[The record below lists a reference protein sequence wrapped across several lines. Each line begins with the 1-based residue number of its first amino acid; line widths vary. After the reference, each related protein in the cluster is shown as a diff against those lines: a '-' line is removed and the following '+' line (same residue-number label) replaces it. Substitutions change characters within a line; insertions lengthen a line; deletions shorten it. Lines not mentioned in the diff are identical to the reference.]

1 VSSPFKNP
9 KTPWI
14 LATASAVICWL
25 AYVGPGIWPL
35 AFVSWTPFVL
45 AIRGQTPKRGTWIAF
60 YAGTAMIAGGF
71 YWLLGMLK
79 TFSGFPLP
87 LCALFALIL
96 WAYQGGRYALTGWL
110 ALRAEQRGWSFGFAF
125 VAAYATTELLYP
137 LLFPYYW
144 AAAMHKAPVMMQIA
158 DLGGPI
164 LVTVVVMGVNVALAE
179 LVMARL
185 TGQADKRV
193 IQVAG
198 GALLFT
204 FAYGLFQM
212 WRVGAKMEA
221 SEALHVGVVQGN
233 LGLMQQHTRP
243 DESKRRHLAATRA
256 LKQKGAELVVWS
268 ESSVDYAAEES
279 QKDSFYKANITGGL
293 GVPLIFGTVLIHVP
307 TSSTDREHFFNTA
320 LSSDAQGNI
329 TGRYDKE
336 FLLAFGEYLPLGETF
351 PILYDWS
358 PNSGRFTPGTK
369 LDALPI
375 GNHKVGVLVCY
386 EDIIPTFVN
395 DIVRAEDPDLLV
407 NITNDAWFG
416 VTYEPWQHLA
426 LAQMRAVEHRR
437 YLIRA
442 TNSGVSAIID
452 PMGRLVA
459 TSEVRDVQA
468 HIKDADTLDG
478 TVRWIKQFTVYGAV
492 GDLPWY
498 FVALGSIV
506 AAFRKKKPS
515 TDVKLREG
523 SEAGEGSSVKPEQEK
538 DA

>member
-1 VSSPFKNP
+1 MSSPFKDS

-35 AFVSWTPFVL
+35 AFVSWTPFIL
-45 AIRGQTPKRGTWIAF
+45 AIRGQTVKRGTWIAF

-110 ALRAEQRGWSFGFAF
+110 ALRAEQRGWPFGFAF
-125 VAAYATTELLYP
+125 VAAYAATELLYP

-144 AAAMHKAPVMMQIA
+144 AAAMHKAPVMVQIA

-164 LVTVVVMGVNVALAE
+164 LVTVVVQLVNVAFAE
-179 LVMARL
+179 LVLWRMKQDAN
-185 TGQADKRV
+185 KRV
-193 IQVAG
+193 VQVAG
-198 GALLFT
+198 AALLFT

-212 WRVGAKMEA
+212 WRIEKKMGE
-221 SEALHVGVVQGN
+221 SESLHVGIVQGN

-243 DESKRRHLAATRA
+243 DESKRRHLEATRQ
-256 LKQKGAELVVWS
+256 LKKKGAELVVWS

-279 QKDSFYKANITGGL
+279 QKDFFYKANITGGL
-293 GVPLIFGTVLIHVP
+293 DVPLIFGTVLIHVP
-307 TSSTDREHFFNTA
+307 SSSTDRERFFNTA

-369 LDALPI
+369 LDALPL
-375 GNHKVGVLVCY
+375 GKHKVGVLICY

-395 DIVRAEDPDLLV
+395 E
-407 NITNDAWFG
+407 
-416 VTYEPWQHLA
+416 
-426 LAQMRAVEHRR
+426 
-437 YLIRA
+437 
-442 TNSGVSAIID
+442 
-452 PMGRLVA
+452 GRM
-459 TSEVRDVQA
+459 
-468 HIKDADTLDG
+468 
-478 TVRWIKQFTVYGAV
+478 
-492 GDLPWY
+492 
-498 FVALGSIV
+498 
-506 AAFRKKKPS
+506 
-515 TDVKLREG
+515 
-523 SEAGEGSSVKPEQEK
+523 SS
-538 DA
+538 